1 ILLLIPQFPLPTPHS
16 PLPVFST
23 AAARVVSRVPV
34 VDCENSTRFDH
45 SEARSGLGHRTDV
58 DQGEYPVG
66 AQRQQVAHA
75 ARIALAGKE
84 ESAAPAPGDLVI
96 AGAGVELQSAAVAV
110 VLNTDVE
117 AADARKAADRDAL
130 NGFIEAADGADE
142 RRRS

>member
-1 ILLLIPQFPLPTPHS
+1 
-16 PLPVFST
+16 
-23 AAARVVSRVPV
+23 
-34 VDCENSTRFDH
+34 
-45 SEARSGLGHRTDV
+45 V

-142 RRRS
+142 RRRSGHQVDGVKLRPIGALRGQ